1 MFLRRDVMEQENSV
15 NMDNKEVRR
24 KIFTVIYAVA
34 LVALLSNV
42 VIVLYNSIDMFSYRF
57 VDQDRMVKSFQI
69 PLAVIS
75 LLGFVF
81 SVAALVSGVL
91 IIYKNDKKSAFILK
105 IITVSCIVAIV
116 VLMIAS
122 GMVWKKYVDY
132 WWSETSEMHDV
143 RNNTQYALL
152 SVVMT
157 NLLTQ
162 TVYLFILAALQI
174 LPSLIAGIKNKKNKN
189 KGDSLLPAAEVKT
202 LPEANPGTEPMETD
216 A

>member
-1 MFLRRDVMEQENSV
+1 MEQENSV

-24 KIFTVIYAVA
+24 KIFIVIYAVA
-34 LVALLSNV
+34 LVALLANV
-42 VIVLYNSIDMFSYRF
+42 VIVLYNSIDMFSYRM
-57 VDQDRMVKSFQI
+57 VGWESLVKSFQI

-75 LLGFVF
+75 LLSFVF

-91 IIYKNDKKSAFILK
+91 IIYKNDKKSALILK
-105 IITVSCIVAIV
+105 IITVSCLVAIII
-116 VLMIAS
+116 LAIAATI
-122 GMVWKKYVDY
+122 WFRTDY
-132 WWSETSEMHDV
+132 FTPSSWNKRLPSV
-143 RNNTQYALL
+143 RGDDQYALL
-152 SVVMT
+152 SVVIT

-162 TVYLFILAALQI
+162 IVYICGLAARQI

-189 KGDSLLPAAEVKT
+189 KPDSLLPAEEIKT

>member
-1 MFLRRDVMEQENSV
+1 MEQENSV

-34 LVALLSNV
+34 LVALLANV
-42 VIVLYNSIDMFSYRF
+42 VIVLYNSIDMFRYRV
-57 VDQDRMVKSFQI
+57 VDWEDLVKFFQT

-75 LLGFVF
+75 LLSFIF
-81 SVAALVSGVL
+81 SLAALVSGVL
-91 IIYKNDKKSAFILK
+91 IIYKNDKKLALILK
-105 IITVSCIVAIV
+105 IITVSCIVAII
-116 VLMIAS
+116 VLMVAS
-122 GMVWKKYVDY
+122 EMVWKKYADSRWAY
-132 WWSETSEMHDV
+132 ASKIYDV

-162 TVYLFILAALQI
+162 AVYLFILAALQI

-189 KGDSLLPAAEVKT
+189 KADSLLLEAEVKT
-202 LPEANPGTEPMETD
+202 LPEANPGTEPYETD

>member
-1 MFLRRDVMEQENSV
+1 MEQENSV

-34 LVALLSNV
+34 LVALLANV
-42 VIVLYNSIDMFSYRF
+42 VIVLYNSIDMFSY
-57 VDQDRMVKSFQI
+57 QMVAWESLIKSFQI

-75 LLGFVF
+75 LLSFIF
-81 SVAALVSGVL
+81 SLAALVPSIL

-105 IITVSCIVAIV
+105 IITVSCLVAIII
-116 VLMIAS
+116 LAIAATIWFRTDYFTPS
-122 GMVWKKYVDY
+122 SWKEGRLPSVRG
-132 WWSETSEMHDV
+132 SE
-143 RNNTQYALL
+143 QYALL

-189 KGDSLLPAAEVKT
+189 KPDSILPAVEVKT
-202 LPEANPGTEPMETD
+202 LPEANPGTEPYETPAAD

>member
-1 MFLRRDVMEQENSV
+1 MEQENSV

-34 LVALLSNV
+34 LVALLANV
-42 VIVLYNSIDMFSYRF
+42 VIVLYNSIDMFSYMF

-75 LLGFVF
+75 LFSFIF

-122 GMVWKKYVDY
+122 GMVWKKYIDY
-132 WWSETSEMHDV
+132 WWSGTSKMHDV
-143 RNNTQYALL
+143 RNHTQYALL

-162 TVYLFILAALQI
+162 IVYICVLAALQI

-189 KGDSLLPAAEVKT
+189 KPDSLLPAAEVKT
-202 LPEANPGTEPMETD
+202 LSEVNPGTEPYETD

>member
-1 MFLRRDVMEQENSV
+1 MEQENSV

-34 LVALLSNV
+34 LVALLANV
-42 VIVLYNSIDMFSYRF
+42 VIVLYNSIDMFSYMF

-75 LLGFVF
+75 LFSFIF
-81 SVAALVSGVL
+81 SVAALVPSIL
-91 IIYKNDKKSAFILK
+91 IIYKNDKKSALILK
-105 IITVSCIVAIV
+105 IITVSCLVVIIILAIAAT
-116 VLMIAS
+116 IWFRTDYFTPS
-122 GMVWKKYVDY
+122 SWKEGLPNVYG
-132 WWSETSEMHDV
+132 SP
-143 RNNTQYALL
+143 QYALL

-162 TVYLFILAALQI
+162 IVYICVLAALQI

-189 KGDSLLPAAEVKT
+189 KADSLLPAAEVKT
-202 LPEANPGTEPMETD
+202 LSEVNPGTEPYETD

>member
-1 MFLRRDVMEQENSV
+1 MEQENSV

-34 LVALLSNV
+34 LVALLANV
-42 VIVLYNSIDMFSYRF
+42 VIVLYNSIDMFSYRM
-57 VDQDRMVKSFQI
+57 VAWEDLVKSFQT

-75 LLGFVF
+75 LLSFVF
-81 SVAALVSGVL
+81 SLAALVPSIL
-91 IIYKNDKKSAFILK
+91 IIYKNDKKSALILK
-105 IITVSCIVAIV
+105 IITVSCLVVTIILAIAAT
-116 VLMIAS
+116 IWFRTDYFTPS
-122 GMVWKKYVDY
+122 SWK
-132 WWSETSEMHDV
+132 EGLPDV
-143 RNNTQYALL
+143 YGSPQYALF

-162 TVYLFILAALQI
+162 IVYLFILAALQI

>member
-1 MFLRRDVMEQENSV
+1 MEQENSV

-24 KIFTVIYAVA
+24 KIFIVIYAVA
-34 LVALLSNV
+34 LVALLANV
-42 VIVLYNSIDMFSYRF
+42 VIVLYNSIDMFSYRM
-57 VDQDRMVKSFQI
+57 VGWESLVKSFQI

-75 LLGFVF
+75 LLSFVF

-91 IIYKNDKKSAFILK
+91 IIYKNDKKSALILK
-105 IITVSCIVAIV
+105 IITVSCLVAIII
-116 VLMIAS
+116 LAIAATI
-122 GMVWKKYVDY
+122 WFRTDY
-132 WWSETSEMHDV
+132 FTPSSWNKRLPSV
-143 RNNTQYALL
+143 RGDDQYALL
-152 SVVMT
+152 SVVIT

-162 TVYLFILAALQI
+162 IVYICVLAALQI

-189 KGDSLLPAAEVKT
+189 KPDSLLPAEEIKT

>member
-1 MFLRRDVMEQENSV
+1 MEQENSV

-34 LVALLSNV
+34 LVALLANV
-42 VIVLYNSIDMFSYRF
+42 VIVLYNSIDMFRYRV
-57 VDQDRMVKSFQI
+57 VDWESLFKSFQI

-75 LLGFVF
+75 LLSFVF
-81 SVAALVSGVL
+81 SLAALVPSIL
-91 IIYKNDKKSAFILK
+91 IIYKNDKKSALILK
-105 IITVSCIVAIV
+105 IITVSCLVVIIILAIV
-116 VLMIAS
+116 S
-122 GMVWKKYVDY
+122 EMVWKKYADS
-132 WWSETSEMHDV
+132 WWVYDSKIYDV

-152 SVVMT
+152 SVVIT

-162 TVYLFILAALQI
+162 IVYICVLAALQI

-189 KGDSLLPAAEVKT
+189 KPDSLLPAAEVKT
-202 LPEANPGTEPMETD
+202 LPEANPGTEPYETD

>member
-1 MFLRRDVMEQENSV
+1 MEQENSV

-34 LVALLSNV
+34 LVALLANV

-75 LLGFVF
+75 LLSFVF
-81 SVAALVSGVL
+81 SVAELVSGVL
-91 IIYKNDKKSAFILK
+91 ILYKNDKKSAFILK

-116 VLMIAS
+116 VLMIALE
-122 GMVWKKYVDY
+122 MVWKKYVDY
-132 WWSETSEMHDV
+132 WWLETSEMHDV

-189 KGDSLLPAAEVKT
+189 KPDSLLPAAEVKT
-202 LPEANPGTEPMETD
+202 LPEANPGTEPYETD

>member
-1 MFLRRDVMEQENSV
+1 MEQENSV

-34 LVALLSNV
+34 LVALLANV
-42 VIVLYNSIDMFSYRF
+42 VIVLYNSIDMFSYRL
-57 VDQDRMVKSFQI
+57 VDWESLVKSFQT

-75 LLGFVF
+75 LLSFVF

-105 IITVSCIVAIV
+105 IITVSCIVVIIV
-116 VLMIAS
+116 LAIAS
-122 GMVWKKYVDY
+122 ERVWKRIYA
-132 WWSETSEMHDV
+132 SEMHDV

-162 TVYLFILAALQI
+162 TIYLFILAALQI

>member
-1 MFLRRDVMEQENSV
+1 MEQENSV

-34 LVALLSNV
+34 LVALLANV
-42 VIVLYNSIDMFSYRF
+42 VIVLYNSIDMFSYRM
-57 VDQDRMVKSFQI
+57 VRWEDLVKSFQI

-75 LLGFVF
+75 LLSFIF
-81 SVAALVSGVL
+81 SLAALVSGVL

-105 IITVSCIVAIV
+105 IITLSCLVVTIILAIAAT
-116 VLMIAS
+116 IWFRTDYFTPS
-122 GMVWKKYVDY
+122 SWK
-132 WWSETSEMHDV
+132 EGLPDV
-143 RNNTQYALL
+143 YGSPQYALF

-162 TVYLFILAALQI
+162 IVYICVLAALQI

-189 KGDSLLPAAEVKT
+189 KDDSLLPAAEVKT

>member
-1 MFLRRDVMEQENSV
+1 MEQENSV

-34 LVALLSNV
+34 LVALLANV
-42 VIVLYNSIDMFSYRF
+42 VIVLYNSIDMFTYRM
-57 VDQDRMVKSFQI
+57 VRGESLVKSFQI

-75 LLGFVF
+75 LLSFIF

-91 IIYKNDKKSAFILK
+91 ILYKNDKKSALILK
-105 IITVSCIVAIV
+105 IITVSCLVAIII
-116 VLMIAS
+116 LAIAATI
-122 GMVWKKYVDY
+122 WFRTDY
-132 WWSETSEMHDV
+132 FTPSSWNERLPSV
-143 RNNTQYALL
+143 RGDDQYALL

-162 TVYLFILAALQI
+162 IVYICVLAALQI

-189 KGDSLLPAAEVKT
+189 KPDSLLPAAEVKT
-202 LPEANPGTEPMETD
+202 LPEANPGTEPYETD

>member
-1 MFLRRDVMEQENSV
+1 MEQENSV

-34 LVALLSNV
+34 LVALLANV
-42 VIVLYNSIDMFSYRF
+42 VIVLYNSIDMFSYRM
-57 VDQDRMVKSFQI
+57 VRWESLVKSFQI

-75 LLGFVF
+75 LLSFVF
-81 SVAALVSGVL
+81 SVAALVPSIL
-91 IIYKNDKKSAFILK
+91 IIYKNDKKSALILK
-105 IITVSCIVAIV
+105 IITVSCLVVTIILAIAAT
-116 VLMIAS
+116 IWFRTDYFTPS
-122 GMVWKKYVDY
+122 SWK
-132 WWSETSEMHDV
+132 EGLPDV
-143 RNNTQYALL
+143 YGSPQYALF

-162 TVYLFILAALQI
+162 IVYICVLAALQI

-189 KGDSLLPAAEVKT
+189 KPDSLLPAAEVKT
-202 LPEANPGTEPMETD
+202 LPEANSGTEPIETN

>member
-1 MFLRRDVMEQENSV
+1 MEQENSV

-34 LVALLSNV
+34 LVALLVNV
-42 VIVLYNSIDMFSYRF
+42 VIVLYNSIDMFRYRV
-57 VDQDRMVKSFQI
+57 VDWEDLVKSFQT

-75 LLGFVF
+75 LLSFIF

-91 IIYKNDKKSAFILK
+91 IIYKNDKKSALILK
-105 IITVSCIVAIV
+105 IITVSCIIAII
-116 VLMIAS
+116 VLAIAS
-122 GMVWKKYVDY
+122 EMVWKKYADSRWAY
-132 WWSETSEMHDV
+132 ASKIYDV
-143 RNNTQYALL
+143 RGNTQYALL

-174 LPSLIAGIKNKKNKN
+174 LPSLIAGVKNKKNKN
-189 KGDSLLPAAEVKT
+189 KPDSLLPAAEVKT
-202 LPEANPGTEPMETD
+202 LPEANPGTEPYETD

>member
-1 MFLRRDVMEQENSV
+1 MEQENSV

-24 KIFTVIYAVA
+24 KIFIVIYAVA
-34 LVALLSNV
+34 LVALLANV
-42 VIVLYNSIDMFSYRF
+42 VIVLYNSIDMFSYRM
-57 VDQDRMVKSFQI
+57 VGWESLVKSFQI

-75 LLGFVF
+75 LLSFVF

-91 IIYKNDKKSAFILK
+91 IIYKNDKKSALILK
-105 IITVSCIVAIV
+105 IITVSCLVVTIILAIAAT
-116 VLMIAS
+116 IWFRTDYFTPS
-122 GMVWKKYVDY
+122 SWK
-132 WWSETSEMHDV
+132 EGLPDV
-143 RNNTQYALL
+143 YGSPQYALF

-162 TVYLFILAALQI
+162 IVYICVLAALQI

-189 KGDSLLPAAEVKT
+189 KPDSLLPAAEVKT
-202 LPEANPGTEPMETD
+202 LPEANPGTEPYETN

>member
-1 MFLRRDVMEQENSV
+1 MEQENSV

-34 LVALLSNV
+34 LVALLANV
-42 VIVLYNSIDMFSYRF
+42 VIVLYNSIDMFSYMF

-75 LLGFVF
+75 LFSFIF

-122 GMVWKKYVDY
+122 GMVWKKYIDY
-132 WWSETSEMHDV
+132 WWSGTSKMHDV
-143 RNNTQYALL
+143 RNHTQYALL

-157 NLLTQ
+157 NLLT
-162 TVYLFILAALQI
+162 
-174 LPSLIAGIKNKKNKN
+174 
-189 KGDSLLPAAEVKT
+189 
-202 LPEANPGTEPMETD
+202 
-216 A
+216 

>member
-1 MFLRRDVMEQENSV
+1 MEQENSV

-34 LVALLSNV
+34 LVALLANV
-42 VIVLYNSIDMFSYRF
+42 VIVLYNSIDMFSYMF

-75 LLGFVF
+75 LLSFIF

-122 GMVWKKYVDY
+122 GMVWKKYIDY
-132 WWSETSEMHDV
+132 WWSGTSKMHDV
-143 RNNTQYALL
+143 RNHTQYALL

-162 TVYLFILAALQI
+162 IVYICVLAALQI

-189 KGDSLLPAAEVKT
+189 KGDNLLPAAEVKT
-202 LPEANPGTEPMETD
+202 LPEANPGTEPYETD
-216 A
+216 E

>member
-1 MFLRRDVMEQENSV
+1 MEQENSG

-34 LVALLSNV
+34 LVALLANV
-42 VIVLYNSIDMFSYRF
+42 VIVLYNSIDMFRYRV
-57 VDQDRMVKSFQI
+57 VDWEDLVKSFQT

-75 LLGFVF
+75 LLSFIF
-81 SVAALVSGVL
+81 SLAALVSGFL
-91 IIYKNDKKSAFILK
+91 ILYKNDKKSALILK
-105 IITVSCIVAIV
+105 IITLSCLLAIV

-122 GMVWKKYVDY
+122 EMVWKKYADSRWAY
-132 WWSETSEMHDV
+132 ASKIYDV

-162 TVYLFILAALQI
+162 IVYICVLAALQI

-189 KGDSLLPAAEVKT
+189 KADSLLPAAEVKT
-202 LPEANPGTEPMETD
+202 LQEANPGTEPIETN

>member
-1 MFLRRDVMEQENSV
+1 MEQENLV

-34 LVALLSNV
+34 LVALLANV
-42 VIVLYNSIDMFSYRF
+42 VIVLYNSIDMFSYRM
-57 VDQDRMVKSFQI
+57 VRWEDLVKSFQI

-75 LLGFVF
+75 LLSFIF
-81 SVAALVSGVL
+81 SLAALVPSIL

-105 IITVSCIVAIV
+105 IITLSCLVVTIILAIAAT
-116 VLMIAS
+116 IWFRTDYFTPS
-122 GMVWKKYVDY
+122 SWK
-132 WWSETSEMHDV
+132 EGLPDV
-143 RNNTQYALL
+143 YGSPQYALF

-162 TVYLFILAALQI
+162 IVYICVLAALQI

-189 KGDSLLPAAEVKT
+189 KDDSLLPAAEVKT
-202 LPEANPGTEPMETD
+202 LPEANPGTEPYETD

>member
-1 MFLRRDVMEQENSV
+1 MEQENSV

-34 LVALLSNV
+34 LVALLANV
-42 VIVLYNSIDMFSYRF
+42 VIVLYNSIDMFSYRL
-57 VDQDRMVKSFQI
+57 VDWESLVKSFQT

-75 LLGFVF
+75 LLSFVF
-81 SVAALVSGVL
+81 SVAELVSGVL
-91 IIYKNDKKSAFILK
+91 ILYKNDKKSAFILK

-122 GMVWKKYVDY
+122 ERVWKKYADS
-132 WWSETSEMHDV
+132 WWIYASEIYDV
-143 RNNTQYALL
+143 RNNTQYALF

>member
-1 MFLRRDVMEQENSV
+1 MEQENSV

-34 LVALLSNV
+34 LVALLANV
-42 VIVLYNSIDMFSYRF
+42 VIVLYNSIDMFSYRM
-57 VDQDRMVKSFQI
+57 VAWESLVKSFQI

-75 LLGFVF
+75 LLSFVF
-81 SVAALVSGVL
+81 SLAALVPSIL
-91 IIYKNDKKSAFILK
+91 IIYKNDKKSALILK
-105 IITVSCIVAIV
+105 IITVSCLVAIIIFA
-116 VLMIAS
+116 IAATI
-122 GMVWKKYVDY
+122 WFRTDY
-132 WWSETSEMHDV
+132 FTPSSWNERLPDV
-143 RNNTQYALL
+143 YGSPQYALF

-189 KGDSLLPAAEVKT
+189 KADSLLPAAEVKT
-202 LPEANPGTEPMETD
+202 LSEANPGTEPYETD

>member
-1 MFLRRDVMEQENSV
+1 MEQENSV

-34 LVALLSNV
+34 LVALLANV
-42 VIVLYNSIDMFSYRF
+42 VIVLYNSIDMFSYMF

-75 LLGFVF
+75 LFSFIF

-122 GMVWKKYVDY
+122 GMVWKKYIDY
-132 WWSETSEMHDV
+132 WWSGTSKMHDV
-143 RNNTQYALL
+143 RNHTQYALL

-162 TVYLFILAALQI
+162 IVYICVLAALQI

-189 KGDSLLPAAEVKT
+189 KADSLLPAAEVKT
-202 LPEANPGTEPMETD
+202 LSEVNPGTEPYETD

>member
-1 MFLRRDVMEQENSV
+1 MERENSV

-34 LVALLSNV
+34 LVALLANV
-42 VIVLYNSIDMFSYRF
+42 VIVLYNSIDMFSYRM
-57 VDQDRMVKSFQI
+57 VAWDGYVKSIQI

-91 IIYKNDKKSAFILK
+91 IIYKNDKKSAIILK
-105 IITVSCIVAIV
+105 IITVSCLMAIII
-116 VLMIAS
+116 LAIAATIWFRTDYFNHS
-122 GMVWKKYVDY
+122 SWKEGLP
-132 WWSETSEMHDV
+132 SV
-143 RNNTQYALL
+143 RGDEQYALL
-152 SVVMT
+152 SVVIT

-189 KGDSLLPAAEVKT
+189 KDGNLLSAAEVKT
-202 LPEANPGTEPMETD
+202 LPEANPGTEPAETD

>member
-1 MFLRRDVMEQENSV
+1 MEQENSV

-34 LVALLSNV
+34 LVALLANV
-42 VIVLYNSIDMFSYRF
+42 VIVLYNSIDMFSYRM
-57 VDQDRMVKSFQI
+57 VRWESLVKSFQI

-75 LLGFVF
+75 LFSFIF
-81 SVAALVSGVL
+81 SVAALVPSIL
-91 IIYKNDKKSAFILK
+91 IIYKNDKKSALILK
-105 IITVSCIVAIV
+105 IITVSCLVVIIILAIAAT
-116 VLMIAS
+116 IWFRTDYFTPS
-122 GMVWKKYVDY
+122 SWK
-132 WWSETSEMHDV
+132 EGLPDV
-143 RNNTQYALL
+143 YGSPQYALF

-162 TVYLFILAALQI
+162 IVYICVLAALQI

-189 KGDSLLPAAEVKT
+189 KPDSLLSAAEVKT
-202 LPEANPGTEPMETD
+202 LPEADPGTEPYETD

>member
-1 MFLRRDVMEQENSV
+1 MEQENSV

-34 LVALLSNV
+34 LVALLANV
-42 VIVLYNSIDMFSYRF
+42 VIVLYNSIDMFRYRV
-57 VDQDRMVKSFQI
+57 VDWEDLVKYFQT

-75 LLGFVF
+75 LFSFIF

-122 GMVWKKYVDY
+122 GMVWKKYIDY
-132 WWSETSEMHDV
+132 WWSGTSKMHDV
-143 RNNTQYALL
+143 RNHTQYALL

-157 NLLTQ
+157 NLFTQ
-162 TVYLFILAALQI
+162 IVYICVLAALQI

-189 KGDSLLPAAEVKT
+189 KADSLLPAAEVKT
-202 LPEANPGTEPMETD
+202 LSEVNPGTEPYETD

>member
-1 MFLRRDVMEQENSV
+1 MEQENSV

-34 LVALLSNV
+34 LVALLANV
-42 VIVLYNSIDMFSYRF
+42 VIVLYNSIDMFSYRM
-57 VDQDRMVKSFQI
+57 VRWESLVKSFQI

-75 LLGFVF
+75 LFSFIF
-81 SVAALVSGVL
+81 SVAALVPSIL
-91 IIYKNDKKSAFILK
+91 IIYKNDKKSALILK
-105 IITVSCIVAIV
+105 IITVSCLVVIIILAIAAT
-116 VLMIAS
+116 IWFRTDYFTPS
-122 GMVWKKYVDY
+122 SWK
-132 WWSETSEMHDV
+132 ERLPDV
-143 RNNTQYALL
+143 YGSPQYALF

-162 TVYLFILAALQI
+162 IVYICVLAALQI

-189 KGDSLLPAAEVKT
+189 KPDSLLSAAEVKT
-202 LPEANPGTEPMETD
+202 LPEADPGTEPYETD

>member
-1 MFLRRDVMEQENSV
+1 MGQENSV

-24 KIFTVIYAVA
+24 KIFIVIYAVA
-34 LVALLSNV
+34 LVALLANV
-42 VIVLYNSIDMFSYRF
+42 VIVLYNSIDMFSYRM
-57 VDQDRMVKSFQI
+57 VGWESLVKSFQI

-75 LLGFVF
+75 LLSFVF

-105 IITVSCIVAIV
+105 IITVSCLVAIII
-116 VLMIAS
+116 LAIAATI
-122 GMVWKKYVDY
+122 WFRTDY
-132 WWSETSEMHDV
+132 FTPSSWNKRLPSV
-143 RNNTQYALL
+143 RGDDQYALL
-152 SVVMT
+152 SVVIT

-162 TVYLFILAALQI
+162 IVYICVLAALQI

>member
-1 MFLRRDVMEQENSV
+1 MEQENSV

-34 LVALLSNV
+34 LVALLANV
-42 VIVLYNSIDMFSYRF
+42 VIVLYNSIDMFTYRM
-57 VDQDRMVKSFQI
+57 VRGESLVKSFQI

-75 LLGFVF
+75 LLSFIF

-91 IIYKNDKKSAFILK
+91 ILYKNDKKSALILK
-105 IITVSCIVAIV
+105 IITVSCLVAIII
-116 VLMIAS
+116 LAIAATIWFRTEFFTPS
-122 GMVWKKYVDY
+122 YWKEGFPSVYGDT
-132 WWSETSEMHDV
+132 E
-143 RNNTQYALL
+143 YALL
-152 SVVMT
+152 SVVIT

-162 TVYLFILAALQI
+162 IVYICVLAALQI

-189 KGDSLLPAAEVKT
+189 KADSLLLEAEVKT
-202 LPEANPGTEPMETD
+202 LPEANPGTEPYETD

>member
-1 MFLRRDVMEQENSV
+1 MEQENSV

-24 KIFTVIYAVA
+24 KIFIVIYAVA
-34 LVALLSNV
+34 LVALLANV
-42 VIVLYNSIDMFSYRF
+42 VIVLYNSIDMFRYRV
-57 VDQDRMVKSFQI
+57 VDWEDLVKSFQT

-75 LLGFVF
+75 LLSFIF

-91 IIYKNDKKSAFILK
+91 IIYKNDKKSALILK
-105 IITVSCIVAIV
+105 IITVSCIVAII
-116 VLMIAS
+116 VLAIAS
-122 GMVWKKYVDY
+122 EMVWKKYADSRWAY
-132 WWSETSEMHDV
+132 ASKIYDV

-152 SVVMT
+152 SVVIT

-162 TVYLFILAALQI
+162 IVYICVLAALQI

-189 KGDSLLPAAEVKT
+189 KADSLLPAAEVKT
-202 LPEANPGTEPMETD
+202 LPEANPGTEPYETD

>member
-1 MFLRRDVMEQENSV
+1 MEQENSG

-34 LVALLSNV
+34 LVALLANV
-42 VIVLYNSIDMFSYRF
+42 VIVLYNSIDMFRYRV
-57 VDQDRMVKSFQI
+57 VDWEDLVKSFQT

-75 LLGFVF
+75 LLSFIF
-81 SVAALVSGVL
+81 SLAALVPSIL
-91 IIYKNDKKSAFILK
+91 IIYKNDKKSALILK
-105 IITVSCIVAIV
+105 IITVSCIVAII
-116 VLMIAS
+116 VLAIAS
-122 GMVWKKYVDY
+122 EMVWKKYADSRWAY
-132 WWSETSEMHDV
+132 ASKIYDV
-143 RNNTQYALL
+143 RNNTEYALL

-162 TVYLFILAALQI
+162 AVYLFILAALQI

-189 KGDSLLPAAEVKT
+189 KADSLLPAAEVKT
-202 LPEANPGTEPMETD
+202 LSEVNPGTEPYETD

>member
-1 MFLRRDVMEQENSV
+1 MEQENSV

-34 LVALLSNV
+34 LVALLANV
-42 VIVLYNSIDMFSYRF
+42 VIVLYNSIDMFRYRV
-57 VDQDRMVKSFQI
+57 VDWESLFKSFQT

-75 LLGFVF
+75 LLSFIF

-91 IIYKNDKKSAFILK
+91 IIYKNDKKSALILK

-122 GMVWKKYVDY
+122 EMVWKKYADS
-132 WWSETSEMHDV
+132 WWVYDSKIYDV

-152 SVVMT
+152 SVVIT

-162 TVYLFILAALQI
+162 IVYICVLAALQI
-174 LPSLIAGIKNKKNKN
+174 LPSLIAGVKNKKNKN
-189 KGDSLLPAAEVKT
+189 KGDNLLPAAEVKT
-202 LPEANPGTEPMETD
+202 LPEANPGTEPYETD
-216 A
+216 E